1 MFEVGGIGDQLQQLA
16 TAVRATDGATIPAAG
31 WVDLVEATQ
40 QAMNTL
46 AAVQTIA
53 LAQLAATDEEID
65 PAGELAE
72 VYRGLGHHRLDAP
85 DLVSGILGLTSTAAA
100 TRVGVAVDLTTR
112 HTPVIEAMATG
123 RLDPWR
129 ASVISDELAEA
140 SAQTCTQVLDRV
152 GDKLGAEPAG
162 ALRRRLRRVL
172 AAVDA
177 EAVRRKAARA
187 RGERSLRRTAFGLG
201 TDEWSAKLPVEDS
214 RAAWSVID
222 TLARSYLT
230 QGRCAGIE
238 QARADALL
246 DLIHA
251 RTTGHLNLTITI
263 PASHLTTAAAAATGT
278 AAGAA
283 SDHRSDAGRP
293 RDGAGGTDR
302 DGNGNGNGGG
312 AVEADVLVPVTG
324 FGMNGV
330 THVRASWL
338 AGLAGLTPG
347 SDTPGSSG
355 TGSGT
360 GCQTTVAACAETT
373 GAPTTL
379 PIPTGTDPAAQRRA
393 TRRATQLA
401 ELTTRLQ
408 ALRETPQAA
417 TNSRREPYRPP
428 PWMIEYVKTR
438 DGSCRFPGCTIST
451 RFCDLDHV
459 TAWPHGPTHPD
470 NLAALCRRHHRIKQR
485 PGWHAVLHPDASMT
499 WTDPTG
505 TRRTTTPTDHLQL
518 DTHLDTPT
526 TAADA
531 GASGQHVSGDE
542 AVNDE
547 VGSQLP
553 SLLED
558 DLEHLHDHHLITL
571 ACRPTTATWRTRKAL
586 QTGSRIN
593 TNHAAAQLHTTTR
606 AGIQLIA
613 PRRAMELDP
622 HGSHQDHSPHGRTSS
637 TAGPE
642 DDPPF

>member
-222 TLARSYLT
+222 TLARRYLT

-324 FGMNGV
+324 FGVNGV
-330 THVRASWL
+330 TTYAPPGWPASPASPRAATPRAAAARAVAL
-338 AGLAGLTPG
+338 AARPRSRPAPRPPAPPPPCRSPPARTRPPSAAPPAAPRSSPSSPPASKRCARPRKQPPTAGG
-347 SDTPGSSG
+347 S
-355 TGSGT
+355 
-360 GCQTTVAACAETT
+360 
-373 GAPTTL
+373 
-379 PIPTGTDPAAQRRA
+379 PTG
-393 TRRATQLA
+393 
-401 ELTTRLQ
+401 
-408 ALRETPQAA
+408 
-417 TNSRREPYRPP
+417 
-428 PWMIEYVKTR
+428 
-438 DGSCRFPGCTIST
+438 
-451 RFCDLDHV
+451 
-459 TAWPHGPTHPD
+459 
-470 NLAALCRRHHRIKQR
+470 HHR
-485 PGWHAVLHPDASMT
+485 G
-499 WTDPTG
+499 
-505 TRRTTTPTDHLQL
+505 
-518 DTHLDTPT
+518 
-526 TAADA
+526 
-531 GASGQHVSGDE
+531 
-542 AVNDE
+542 
-547 VGSQLP
+547 
-553 SLLED
+553 
-558 DLEHLHDHHLITL
+558 
-571 ACRPTTATWRTRKAL
+571 
-586 QTGSRIN
+586 
-593 TNHAAAQLHTTTR
+593 
-606 AGIQLIA
+606 
-613 PRRAMELDP
+613 
-622 HGSHQDHSPHGRTSS
+622 
-637 TAGPE
+637 
-642 DDPPF
+642 

>member
-112 HTPVIEAMATG
+112 HTRVIDAMTAG

-129 ASVISDELAEA
+129 ASVVSDELTDA
-140 SAQTCTQVLDRV
+140 SPQACTQVLDRV
-152 GDKLGAEPAG
+152 GPTLGSEPAG
-162 ALRRRLRRVL
+162 LLRRRLRRVL
-172 AAVDA
+172 ASVDA
-177 EAVRRKAARA
+177 DAVRRKAARA
-187 RGERSLRRTAFGLG
+187 RGQRSLRRTAFGLG

-222 TLARSYLT
+222 TLARTYLSA
-230 QGRCAGIE
+230 GRCTGIE

-251 RTTGHLNLTITI
+251 RTTGHLDLSITI
-263 PASHLTTAAAAATGT
+263 PASHLAAAAA
-278 AAGAA
+278 AAADTNPD
-283 SDHRSDAGRP
+283 SDRH
-293 RDGAGGTDR
+293 GAGD
-302 DGNGNGNGGG
+302 
-312 AVEADVLVPVTG
+312 VDVLVPVTG
-324 FGMNGV
+324 FGTTGV

-338 AGLAGLTPG
+338 ARLAGLTPG
-347 SDTPGSSG
+347 SDTTSSDTTGSSG
-355 TGSGT
+355 TGSDT

-373 GAPTTL
+373 GATTTLPIPTL